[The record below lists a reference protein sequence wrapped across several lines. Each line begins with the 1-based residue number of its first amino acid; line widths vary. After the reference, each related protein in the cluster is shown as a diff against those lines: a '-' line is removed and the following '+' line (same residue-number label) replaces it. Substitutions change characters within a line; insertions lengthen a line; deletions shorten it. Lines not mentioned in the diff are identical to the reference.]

1 MPDLTHGRFR
11 RPLFRR
17 IQALPLIVSALC
29 AIPLTGADFEDVEF
43 ARPSGVSLTLDAHI
57 PDGKGPFP
65 TVIIVHGG
73 GWVNGNKRTYV
84 TPLFQPLTDAGFAWF
99 TINYRLA
106 PKYQYPAAVD
116 DVKAAVR
123 WVREHAGQYKV
134 DRKRIALMGESAGGH
149 LVALAGAQNEPSSRV
164 AAVVDFYGAHDLL
177 KRERDRGSV
186 SPGMTSFLGIDK
198 LDEAGIARLREA
210 SPITY
215 VRKGLPPFLF
225 IHGTK
230 DTAVPYEQSPLM
242 CDALRKA
249 GNRCEVF
256 TVEGA
261 PHGVGPWE
269 KNPEFQAYKK
279 KMVEWL
285 KATLG

>member
-1 MPDLTHGRFR
+1 V
-11 RPLFRR
+11 
-17 IQALPLIVSALC
+17 LPLVSLLLLLIATPSYGLEKND
-29 AIPLTGADFEDVEF
+29 IEF
-43 ARPSGVSLTLDAHI
+43 AKPGGVSLTLDAFV
-57 PDGKGPFP
+57 PEGKGPFP

-73 GWVNGNKRTYV
+73 GWVNGTKRSYV
-84 TPLFQPLTDAGFAWF
+84 TPVFQPLSDAGFAWF

-106 PKYQYPAAVD
+106 PQHQYPAALD
-116 DVKAAVR
+116 DVIAAIKWVKAHSA
-123 WVREHAGQYKV
+123 EYKV
-134 DRKRIALMGESAGGH
+134 DPRRIALLGESAGGH
-149 LVALAGAQNEPSSRV
+149 LVALAGVTKDKDARV
-164 AAVVDFYGAHDLL
+164 AAVVDFYGAHDLA
-177 KRERDRGSV
+177 KREKDRGEV
-186 SPGMTSFLGIDK
+186 SKNLREFLGVTALDAPGMAK
-198 LDEAGIARLREA
+198 LREA

-230 DTAVPYEQSPLM
+230 DAAVPYDQSPLM

-269 KNPEFQAYKK
+269 KVPEFQAYKP

-285 KATLG
+285 KATLR

>member
-1 MPDLTHGRFR
+1 MPDLIRRFLPVFSGRILVR
-11 RPLFRR
+11 LSVLS
-17 IQALPLIVSALC
+17 AALC
-29 AIPLTGADFEDVEF
+29 AASLFGADFHDVEF
-43 ARPSGVSLTLDAHI
+43 AKPGGVPLTLDAHV
-57 PDGKGPFP
+57 PDGKGPFA

-73 GWVNGNKRTYV
+73 GWVNGNKRAYV

-106 PKYQYPAAVD
+106 PQYQYPAAVD

-123 WVREHAGQYKV
+123 WVKDHAGQYKV

-149 LVALAGAQNEPSSRV
+149 LVALVGAQNEPSSRV
-164 AAVVDFYGAHDLL
+164 AAVVDFYGPHDLL
-177 KRERDRGSV
+177 KSTSDRGSV
-186 SPGMTSFLGIDK
+186 RPGVTKFLGVDK

-230 DTAVPYEQSPLM
+230 DAAVPYEQSPLM
-242 CDALRKA
+242 CEALKKA
-249 GNRCEVF
+249 GDRCEVF
-256 TVEGA
+256 PVDGA

-269 KNPEFQAYKK
+269 KNPEFQGYKK
-279 KMVEWL
+279 KMVGWL
-285 KATLG
+285 QATLR